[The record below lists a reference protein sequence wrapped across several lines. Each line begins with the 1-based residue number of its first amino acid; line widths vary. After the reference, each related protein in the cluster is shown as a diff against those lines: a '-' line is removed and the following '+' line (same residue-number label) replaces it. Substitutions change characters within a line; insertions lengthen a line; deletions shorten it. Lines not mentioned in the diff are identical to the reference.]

1 MGRSKATMVRP
12 GILRDKTMDIYM
24 IHPIPNVDK
33 QNYFLCRF
41 ILLVKKLNIA
51 SLKPIK

>member
-33 QNYFLCRF
+33 QNYFLL